1 RFIYFT
7 EIRKVLTKISQEKGC
22 EELKVWIKPCENH
35 LYWSAMSTFDGN
47 GEVIWAKFKSFLAHI
62 INKHTDL
69 EDPLFNKCAHGNIP
83 YRTWLKSDTEVY
95 EKLNKA
101 LTNESLQKGIK
112 KASPLSQ
119 TSCLEGF
126 HSCLNHFSPKMI
138 AYSYV
143 GMYCRHVLAVVHFN
157 LNLQREDKVR
167 EADGVERVKV
177 VYPKFKKGEAT
188 VRQVRVKQNFE
199 YVDEIYK
206 TFVALTKDELREA
219 SEKLKDM
226 TPNSMTSVF
235 QEKETKEDALAKR
248 AHRRSIV
255 IQDVPPTTPGIILLI
270 IIMMMMMLL
279 MMVISQLVFKN

>member
-1 RFIYFT
+1 GNQAGNSPAMELMGFRQSMDYLIGYGIPITTFISDRHIGIACHMKNMLSHITHYFDIWHLKKK
-7 EIRKVLTKISQEKGC
+7 IRKVLTKISQEKCC

-126 HSCLNHFSPKMI
+126 HSCLNHF
-138 AYSYV
+138 
-143 GMYCRHVLAVVHFN
+143 F
-157 LNLQREDKVR
+157 
-167 EADGVERVKV
+167 
-177 VYPKFKKGEAT
+177 T
-188 VRQVRVKQNFE
+188 
-199 YVDEIYK
+199 
-206 TFVALTKDELREA
+206 
-219 SEKLKDM
+219 
-226 TPNSMTSVF
+226 
-235 QEKETKEDALAKR
+235 
-248 AHRRSIV
+248 
-255 IQDVPPTTPGIILLI
+255 
-270 IIMMMMMLL
+270 
-279 MMVISQLVFKN
+279 

>member
-1 RFIYFT
+1 
-7 EIRKVLTKISQEKGC
+7 
-22 EELKVWIKPCENH
+22 
-35 LYWSAMSTFDGN
+35 
-47 GEVIWAKFKSFLAHI
+47 
-62 INKHTDL
+62 
-69 EDPLFNKCAHGNIP
+69 
-83 YRTWLKSDTEVY
+83 
-95 EKLNKA
+95 
-101 LTNESLQKGIK
+101 
-112 KASPLSQ
+112 
-119 TSCLEGF
+119 
-126 HSCLNHFSPKMI
+126 
-138 AYSYV
+138 
-143 GMYCRHVLAVVHFN
+143 MYCRHVLAVVHFN
-157 LNLQREDKVR
+157 LNLQREENVR

-177 VYPKFKKGEAT
+177 VYPKFKNGEAT

-270 IIMMMMMLL
+270 IIMIMMMLL
-279 MMVISQLVFKN
+279 MM